1 MKNRKGNVMFRGKP
15 GSGMSLTTQKIT
27 LLANSYVRQNPL
39 RQEDVHHEI

>member
-15 GSGMSLTTQKIT
+15 GLGMSITKQQIT

-39 RQEDVHHEI
+39 RPEDAHHEI